1 MAYTVDTKVGEIL
14 KDGRDSIVNILQKDI
29 PLIAAIK
36 EMSLQD
42 LLAIP
47 QVKQLGIT
55 EAMVNGVL
63 AQINAR
69 SNSRE
74 KKRLSGETRDEPL
87 ALIGVSACACRHFL
101 YYLPGWKRFIFV
113 VDLFQRFLIPY
124 PRSGRPAWLAAG

>member
-14 KDGRDSIVNILQKDI
+14 KDADLIVNILQKDI

-63 AQINAR
+63 AQINA
-69 SNSRE
+69 
-74 KKRLSGETRDEPL
+74 KK
-87 ALIGVSACACRHFL
+87 
-101 YYLPGWKRFIFV
+101 
-113 VDLFQRFLIPY
+113 
-124 PRSGRPAWLAAG
+124 

>member
-14 KDGRDSIVNILQKDI
+14 KDADLIVSALQKDI

-42 LLAIP
+42 LLEIP

-63 AQINAR
+63 AEINA
-69 SNSRE
+69 
-74 KKRLSGETRDEPL
+74 KK
-87 ALIGVSACACRHFL
+87 
-101 YYLPGWKRFIFV
+101 
-113 VDLFQRFLIPY
+113 
-124 PRSGRPAWLAAG
+124 